1 MKKWVEFSL
10 TSFGTL
16 NYDCVIKT
24 IEIFNFVPPIKNSV
38 TTGFIYLLLIRQ
50 QSYHQKLLMFYVFY
64 LDCIHQYFYKHIAYH
79 LNIQ

>member
-38 TTGFIYLLLIRQ
+38 TTGFIYLLLITSAIISSKIINVLRFLPRLY
-50 QSYHQKLLMFYVFY
+50 SSVF
-64 LDCIHQYFYKHIAYH
+64 L
-79 LNIQ
+79 